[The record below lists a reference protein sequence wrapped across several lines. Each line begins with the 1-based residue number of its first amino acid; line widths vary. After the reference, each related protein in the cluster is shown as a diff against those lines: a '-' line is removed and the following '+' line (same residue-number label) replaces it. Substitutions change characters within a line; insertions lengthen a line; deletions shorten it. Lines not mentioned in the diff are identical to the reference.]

1 MWFATDKRLSFSSRQ
16 EVPAADATKLSA
28 ELMPKLGECTRV
40 QGHDY
45 TRVTFGVTRV
55 AEGAHFE
62 REKLVK
68 LLLVCDL
75 AGFAI
80 LYS

>member
-45 TRVTFGVTRV
+45 TRVTFVVGRSSRRARGVSKIIILIYC
-55 AEGAHFE
+55 E
-62 REKLVK
+62 EKKKDKVTC
-68 LLLVCDL
+68 V
-75 AGFAI
+75 
-80 LYS
+80 